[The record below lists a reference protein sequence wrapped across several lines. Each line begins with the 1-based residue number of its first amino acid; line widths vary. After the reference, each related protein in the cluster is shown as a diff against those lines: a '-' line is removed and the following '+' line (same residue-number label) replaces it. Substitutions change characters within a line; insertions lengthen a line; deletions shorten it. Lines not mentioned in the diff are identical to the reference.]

1 MRNLE
6 FSCATTVEPPA
17 RSGALLSVSSKCQ
30 CVLITNFT
38 GAPPSP
44 LSDSWSLGHA
54 GATNVST
61 TTMPSGPWS
70 TTTLPPGPA
79 SRVRFS
85 PSGCACIGM
94 APIRA
99 RNAAT
104 GSCGRAVGC
113 GVARPVAAR
122 ASSRGKSPST
132 SAPAPIAA
140 IIRNHSR
147 RVLLVTVG
155 LTVHLPSRVS
165 VQYDPGG
172 VEGKARSED
181 SPGFLSHPGATLRA
195 MTTKAARLSKS
206 RFTSGLQCHKKLWWE
221 VHEPDALELQPDKVL
236 QDLFDQGRQVGEA
249 ARARYPGGVLIDLPH
264 HAGAA
269 RVAATGGAFLPQVPD
284 EIARQRDMLAGP
296 LPDVPV
302 GLHCFEPW
310 ECPFMG
316 RCWPETPDHIRH
328 LAGVGPK
335 KTAAYLTRGI
345 TSIGDLPAREKLNF
359 TQRRQLKAMA
369 EKRIIVEP
377 TLAAEL
383 APFGGAVL
391 GFLDFETIARAI
403 PVWPGMAPWQQA
415 AAQFS
420 YHERQLDGTYTHAA
434 FLAEGPDDARPKL
447 AAATVR
453 ATANAE
459 RVVMY
464 TPFEKT
470 RIRELQRAVPEL
482 SAELAALE
490 AKLIDLHPV
499 VKNCVY
505 HPDFRGSF
513 SLKYILTPLVPELTY
528 SDLVIVDGRVASV
541 EIARLLFVADKIPR
555 QERDRVRQDLLDYC
569 ERDTWAMV
577 RLVERLRELSE
588 RH

>member
-1 MRNLE
+1 
-6 FSCATTVEPPA
+6 
-17 RSGALLSVSSKCQ
+17 
-30 CVLITNFT
+30 
-38 GAPPSP
+38 
-44 LSDSWSLGHA
+44 
-54 GATNVST
+54 
-61 TTMPSGPWS
+61 
-70 TTTLPPGPA
+70 
-79 SRVRFS
+79 
-85 PSGCACIGM
+85 
-94 APIRA
+94 
-99 RNAAT
+99 
-104 GSCGRAVGC
+104 
-113 GVARPVAAR
+113 
-122 ASSRGKSPST
+122 
-132 SAPAPIAA
+132 
-140 IIRNHSR
+140 
-147 RVLLVTVG
+147 
-155 LTVHLPSRVS
+155 
-165 VQYDPGG
+165 
-172 VEGKARSED
+172 
-181 SPGFLSHPGATLRA
+181 

-236 QDLFDQGRQVGEA
+236 QDLFDQRRQVGEA
-249 ARARYPGGVLIDLPH
+249 ARTRYPGGVLIDLPH

-269 RVAATGGAFLPQVPD
+269 RVAATREALDAGAPAVFEATFIADETFVAIDVLEKHKDGYRLTEVKSSSSQKDEHIPDVAIQARVAAACGVKITAAEVLHLNKEFRHPASGDLFASSDVTGAVAAFLPQVPD
-284 EIARQRDMLAGP
+284 EIARQREMLAGP
-296 LPDVPV
+296 LPAVPV
-302 GLHCFEPW
+302 GLHCFEPR

-316 RCWPETPDHIRH
+316 RCWSDAPDHIRH

-335 KTAAYLTRGI
+335 RTAAYLARGI
-345 TSIGDLPAREKLNF
+345 TSIGDLPVKEKLNF

-369 EKRIIVEP
+369 ENRLIVEP
-377 TLAAEL
+377 TLARQLEPL
-383 APFGGAVL
+383 AGGDDSRL

-420 YHERQLDGTYTHAA
+420 YHERQPDGSYTHAA
-434 FLAEGPDDARPKL
+434 FLAEGPEDARPPL
-447 AAATVR
+447 AAAMVR
-453 ATANAE
+453 ATASAQ

-528 SDLVIVDGRVASV
+528 DDLVIVDGRVASV

-555 QERDRVRQDLLDYC
+555 QERDRVRRELLDYC

-577 RLVERLRELSE
+577 KLVEKLRSLC
-588 RH
+588 

>member
-1 MRNLE
+1 M
-6 FSCATTVEPPA
+6 
-17 RSGALLSVSSKCQ
+17 
-30 CVLITNFT
+30 
-38 GAPPSP
+38 
-44 LSDSWSLGHA
+44 
-54 GATNVST
+54 
-61 TTMPSGPWS
+61 
-70 TTTLPPGPA
+70 
-79 SRVRFS
+79 
-85 PSGCACIGM
+85 
-94 APIRA
+94 
-99 RNAAT
+99 
-104 GSCGRAVGC
+104 
-113 GVARPVAAR
+113 
-122 ASSRGKSPST
+122 
-132 SAPAPIAA
+132 
-140 IIRNHSR
+140 
-147 RVLLVTVG
+147 
-155 LTVHLPSRVS
+155 
-165 VQYDPGG
+165 QYDPGG
-172 VEGKARSED
+172 VEGKAGSED

-269 RVAATGGAFLPQVPD
+269 RVAATRKALDTGAPAIFEATFIADDTFVAIDVLEKQADGYHLTEVKSSSSQKDEHIPDVAIQARVAAACGVQITAAAVLHLNKQFRHPGSGDLFARTDVTAPVAAFLPQVPD
-284 EIARQRDMLAGP
+284 EIARQREMLAGP

-302 GLHCFEPW
+302 GLHCFEPR

-383 APFGGAVL
+383 APFGGEVL

-420 YHERQLDGTYTHAA
+420 YHERQPDGTYTHAA
-434 FLAEGPDDARPKL
+434 FLAEGPEDARPPL
-447 AAATVR
+447 AAAMVR

-528 SDLVIVDGRVASV
+528 DDLVIVDGRAASV

-555 QERDRVRQDLLDYC
+555 QERDRVRQDLLNYC

-577 RLVERLRELSE
+577 KLVERLRELSE